1 MEHSFDVALSF
12 ATEDQKLV
20 EQVYDYLR
28 AEGLRVFF
36 APSLEGQA
44 VLSGKNQRQIFYQIF
59 GWEARYAALFVSKNY
74 LRREVPMEEARIA
87 LFKREGSGTAIPIYL
102 EDDAVLPLK
111 IFDPSRTN
119 YFRSPYPEA
128 IATHL
133 AARCRGKTEP
143 KTVPNRADQGM
154 SGSQSSGGMYA
165 VGNVGQKQIFI
176 QDHQGDINL

>member
-1 MEHSFDVALSF
+1 MVRTFDVALSF
-12 ATEDQKLV
+12 ATEEQKLV

-28 AEGLRVFF
+28 AEGFRVFF

-59 GWEARYAALFVSKNY
+59 GWEARYVALFVSKNY

-87 LFKREGSGTAIPIYL
+87 LFKREGNGTAIPIYL
-102 EDDAVLPLK
+102 EDDAMLPPQ
-111 IFDPSRTN
+111 IFDPSKTN

-128 IATHL
+128 IAAHL
-133 AARCRGKTEP
+133 ADRCRDKAEKRTTPDGAMMP
-143 KTVPNRADQGM
+143 GA
-154 SGSQSSGGMYA
+154 SGSGGMHIS
-165 VGNVGQKQIFI
+165 GNIGQKQIFI